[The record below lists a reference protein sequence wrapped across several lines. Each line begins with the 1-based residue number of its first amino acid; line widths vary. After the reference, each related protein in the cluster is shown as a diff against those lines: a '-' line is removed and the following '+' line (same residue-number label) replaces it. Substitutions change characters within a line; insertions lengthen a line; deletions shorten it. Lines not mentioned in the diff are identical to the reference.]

1 MAGKHGLEPEFQA
14 DLARL
19 GSLYQ
24 EFLHDAGPSKNSI
37 GKTIGVSP
45 TTLANWFNRKTVPQQ
60 ADELVRLVTLLKG
73 AFDHAGI
80 VLAESDQVLLDPARW
95 LPRHKAVMHH
105 RSERSGAGVRAA
117 SAREIL
123 READL
128 RERLASLP
136 DKPKPVASWEAKYL
150 EVHPAIRGGSA
161 AASGEDFVLP
171 AYVKRG
177 HDRELRL
184 RLNAATDGELAAMI
198 VVRGLSCTGKTRT
211 AFEGVR
217 TCLGD
222 WQLVFPKDTASLLA
236 LLAAD
241 ALTERTVLWLN
252 EAQNYLTGPSGEAAA
267 AALRRRLEEPGP
279 VVILA
284 TLWPDHHARLTSA
297 GGGPQARAL
306 LDPLIPI
313 DVPAAFDG
321 QDLKRL
327 RRIGHPSLD
336 AADRGSSNGAITQT
350 LAAGPQLVDH
360 YEQASGPEGPL
371 GKAVITA
378 AMDACRLGHGSPL
391 PAELLK
397 AAAPGYLDPEQRAAA
412 DPDLWFDLALAF
424 AQKKIKG
431 VVAALGRVAHPTGM
445 GPVPD
450 VFRLADYLDHHSYGS
465 RRDDFPP
472 ALFWSAV
479 EQHAASPADLRA
491 LAGAAW
497 ERGRYRIAHDL
508 LRRAVAQGDTD
519 AFGDL
524 VTLRMKAGDGVGV
537 EAVAREAADLTGVDG
552 LLQLAMQRDE
562 ICDDEAA
569 EALYRAAA
577 QKGDTRALM
586 ILAGIQEE
594 ACDWAG
600 AEESYREAARRGHKG
615 AALGLGGL
623 CERVGDWMAAEALYR
638 ETVEQGDPY
647 YSLHALRLLG
657 RLREQADDWTGAE
670 AAYREAA
677 DKGNASGFI
686 DLAGLRE
693 RAGDR
698 IGAEALYREA
708 AARGETSA
716 FSDLAALRER
726 AGDRLG
732 ADDVCREA
740 AVQGH
745 VDVFSDLAEL
755 REQNGDH
762 AGAEA
767 LYREAAQRDTSAL
780 IGLARLRERA
790 GDRPGAEAVYRE
802 AADRGDLG
810 ALIRLAMREELDRT
824 WVGTQ
829 ELVRRG
835 RITDDW
841 TAAEAE
847 CLKLVNSGGGLGPL
861 VLLRRNAG
869 ASEEALRLSRY
880 GLEADGSA
888 AEPW

>member
-1 MAGKHGLEPEFQA
+1 MHNEQGAQASEHGKR
-14 DLARL
+14 D
-19 GSLYQ
+19 
-24 EFLHDAGPSKNSI
+24 
-37 GKTIGVSP
+37 
-45 TTLANWFNRKTVPQQ
+45 
-60 ADELVRLVTLLKG
+60 
-73 AFDHAGI
+73 
-80 VLAESDQVLLDPARW
+80 
-95 LPRHKAVMHH
+95 
-105 RSERSGAGVRAA
+105 ERSGPADAHANLVRRLRHALACAGLTKTQLAARADLGRTTVQLAFTVAA
-117 SAREIL
+117 SVPSDTTVATLAKALGLPHQERQELLDLCHAAAQKRPPAEQGRFPAGSGTPL
-123 READL
+123 REGTA
-128 RERLASLP
+128 LP
-136 DKPKPVASWEAKYL
+136 DKPKPVGSWEAKSL
-150 EVHPAIRGGSA
+150 EVHPAIRGDSA
-161 AASGEDFVLP
+161 AAPGEDFVLP
-171 AYVKRG
+171 TYVERN
-177 HDRELRL
+177 HDQELRV
-184 RLNAATDGELAAMI
+184 RLEAAADGEQAVM
-198 VVRGLSCTGKTRT
+198 VMVRGWSCTGKTRT

-217 TCLGD
+217 TCLGN

-284 TLWPDHHARLTSA
+284 TLWPDHHTRLTSA
-297 GGGPQARAL
+297 AGGPQARAL

-313 DVPAAFDG
+313 DVPAAFDE

-336 AADRGSSNGAITQT
+336 AADRRSSNGAITQT

-378 AMDACRLGHGSPL
+378 AMDACRLGHASPL

-397 AAAPGYLDPEQRAAA
+397 AAAPGYLTPEQRAAA
-412 DPDLWFDLALAF
+412 DPELWFDQALTF

-431 VVAALGRVAHPTGM
+431 VVAALGPVAHPTGM
-445 GPVPD
+445 GPVPG
-450 VFRLADYLDHHSYGS
+450 VFRLADYLDHHAYVS
-465 RRDDFPP
+465 RRDDFPS

-479 EQHAASPADLRA
+479 EQHAATPADHKS
-491 LAGAAW
+491 LAKAAR

-508 LRRAVAQGDTD
+508 LRRAVARGDTD

-537 EAVAREAADLTGVDG
+537 EAVAREAVDLAGVDN
-552 LLQLAMQRDE
+552 LLQLAVKRDT
-562 ICDDEAA
+562 IGDDEAA
-569 EALYRAAA
+569 ETLYRAAA
-577 QKGDTRALM
+577 QEGDSSALM

-600 AEESYREAARRGHKG
+600 AEESYREAARRGHRG

-670 AAYREAA
+670 GAYREAA
-677 DKGNASGFI
+677 DKGNAGGLI

-698 IGAEALYREA
+698 AGAEALYREA

-732 ADDVCREA
+732 AEDVCREA
-740 AVQGH
+740 AARGRA
-745 VDVFSDLAEL
+745 DVFSDLAEL
-755 REQNGDH
+755 REKNGDR

-767 LYREAAQRDTSAL
+767 LYREAAQRDTGAL

-829 ELVRRG
+829 ELVCRG
-835 RITDDW
+835 RITGDW

-847 CLKLVNSGGGLGPL
+847 CLMLVNSGGGLGPL

-869 ASEEALRLSRY
+869 APEEALQLSRY